1 MLFDLLAIFLSLG
14 VFVVYHIYFWVRIFD
29 QDGYSSRHLLAVSSN
44 LRNAKL
50 WVTKHHSQA
59 EDNSSILLAVHTLR
73 NTILVGIF
81 VGGSSFTFLLQTLG
95 SVTSLE
101 REGTIFIRSIV
112 LGLFFSL
119 SFLCWTTVIRCA
131 GIYFYHAFYYFY
143 FLYTYLF
150 YKKQHFKAKSGNKTN
165 NDTYLMQFIL
175 YI

>member
-1 MLFDLLAIFLSLG
+1 MLFDLLAIFLSLST
-14 VFVVYHIYFWVRIFD
+14 FLIYHIYFWVHIFD
-29 QDGYSSRHLLAVSSN
+29 QEGVSKKRHLVVGMN

-50 WVTKHHSQA
+50 WVMKHHSQA

-101 REGTIFIRSIV
+101 REGTSFIRSVI
-112 LGLFFSL
+112 LGSFFGL

-131 GIYFYHAFYYFY
+131 GKH
-143 FLYTYLF
+143 
-150 YKKQHFKAKSGNKTN
+150 KR
-165 NDTYLMQFIL
+165 
-175 YI
+175 